1 MPNLRANT
9 VQCFIGIGS
18 NLEEPVSQVNQA
30 LAELDA
36 IPSCK
41 LRGTSSLYQTAPIG
55 PGKQAAYINAVAML
69 DCQLPAT
76 ELLDQLQAI
85 EHKHGR
91 QRKVRWAPRTL
102 DLDILLFGDQRIETE
117 RLQVPHREIFRRNF
131 VLVPLAELVP
141 QWVFPDGSNLP
152 QRLQECPHNDIVKLS
167 SPDLTQLTLN
177 R

>member
-69 DCQLPAT
+69 DCRLPAT

-85 EHKHGR
+85 EHK
-91 QRKVRWAPRTL
+91 
-102 DLDILLFGDQRIETE
+102 
-117 RLQVPHREIFRRNF
+117 
-131 VLVPLAELVP
+131 
-141 QWVFPDGSNLP
+141 
-152 QRLQECPHNDIVKLS
+152 LS
-167 SPDLTQLTLN
+167 LIHI
-177 R
+177 